1 MRGLVI
7 LRISLVLVSVVG
19 VIRSSTSTS
28 TTDTLDDDEGP
39 SVRRVEGS
47 SKVTVM
53 THSREGRGGD
63 VAWGTFVDSS
73 EKKSNFGVLEVHTSG
88 EYGDEEQMFAAGF
101 LEGYVTAKRISENFR
116 NLHAYFTGTMN
127 ASLDAPMDWI
137 HTQDDWMRTMC
148 NEHTGMG
155 MTPGRWKGHV
165 SAGRNKR
172 RKRRERFWMAVCLSV
187 RQFDGLIS
195 GYQHA
200 AKENQELPP
209 MGYSDFLFLES
220 NGDLYDVID
229 SMDPSQRPHW
239 NISNKALFLKDIAL
253 SGKCSALVKLA
264 PDLSDIYM
272 GHSTWD
278 SYTAMLRIY
287 KHYTFNLTELQPA
300 AQHMSFS
307 SYPGE
312 VFSDDDFFIL
322 GSRLVLLQTTN
333 KMFNGD
339 VLQRLDPHSILSWQR
354 VRAANFLASA
364 GDEWARIFKR
374 ENSGTYNNQYMVVD
388 LNKFDPSH
396 QLVMPGLLTVIEQI
410 PGLVVFEDLTQT
422 LLEGYWPSMNIP
434 YFPEIYKQSGYPDFD
449 DPELREDEEYYDMLL
464 WLSYTSSPRSNI
476 FRRDQSKVD
485 SLDAMKSIMRYN
497 GFQSDPY
504 SKGNPVFSICG
515 RGDLSDPASREARG
529 CYDSKVTSYSLALNY
544 RAEVIN
550 GPTRGS
556 DHSLPPF
563 SWHEI
568 ENPPLHSGQPDGF
581 EFEFEMMEP
590 TAALQPIVATV

>member
-1 MRGLVI
+1 MRGLLLAFV
-7 LRISLVLVSVVG
+7 RIPLISVLLF
-19 VIRSSTSTS
+19 SSINASAS
-28 TTDTLDDDEGP
+28 DTEKEEGP
-39 SVRRVEGS
+39 SVRVEGS
-47 SKVTVM
+47 LNVVTLFKKKKN
-53 THSREGRGGD
+53 GRRGD
-63 VAWGTFVDSS
+63 VAWGTYVDSS
-73 EKKSNFGVLEVHTSG
+73 ERKSNFGVFEVRTSG
-88 EYGDEEQMFAAGF
+88 EYRDEEQLFAAGF
-101 LEGYVTAKRISENFR
+101 LEGYATATRISENFR
-116 NLHAYFTGTMN
+116 NLHAYFTRTMN
-127 ASLDAPMDWI
+127 ASLDAPMDWV
-137 HTQDDWMRTMC
+137 HTQDAWMRRMC
-148 NEHTGMG
+148 KKHTGMD
-155 MTPGRWKGHV
+155 MSPGRWDTV
-165 SAGRNKR
+165 SSDGSKTT
-172 RKRRERFWMAVCLSV
+172 REMRFWMAVCLSV
-187 RQFDGLIS
+187 RQFDGLVS

-200 AKENQELPP
+200 MKTNKALPH

-229 SMDPSQRPHW
+229 SMDPSQLPHW
-239 NISNKALFLKDIAL
+239 NISNKATFLKDIAL
-253 SGKCSALVKLA
+253 TGKCSALVKLA

-333 KMFNGD
+333 KMFNRH
-339 VLQRLDPHSILSWQR
+339 VLQRLDPQSVLSWQR
-354 VRAANFLASA
+354 VRAANFLAST
-364 GDEWARIFKR
+364 GDEWANIFQR

-388 LNKFDPSH
+388 LNKFDPRH

-410 PGLVVFEDLTQT
+410 PGLVEFEDLTNT

-449 DPELREDEEYYDMLL
+449 DPKLRQDEEYYDMLL

-497 GFQSDPY
+497 DFQSDAY

-515 RGDLSDPASREARG
+515 RGDLSDAAAREARG
-529 CYDSKVTSYSLALNY
+529 CYDSKVTSYSLALNFK
-544 RAEVIN
+544 AEVIN

-563 SWHEI
+563 HWDEI
-568 ENPPLHSGQPDGF
+568 QNPPLHSGQPDMF

-590 TAALQPIVATV
+590 SLVQPIMVV

>member
-28 TTDTLDDDEGP
+28 TRNTLDDDEGP

-47 SKVTVM
+47 SKVIVM

-239 NISNKALFLKDIAL
+239 NISNKAIIPERHCSFREMLC
-253 SGKCSALVKLA
+253 SGQAGSRFVRHLHGAFHMGLVHGHAQNLQTLYFQFDGITASSSAHVL
-264 PDLSDIYM
+264 
-272 GHSTWD
+272 
-278 SYTAMLRIY
+278 
-287 KHYTFNLTELQPA
+287 
-300 AQHMSFS
+300 
-307 SYPGE
+307 
-312 VFSDDDFFIL
+312 FIL
-322 GSRLVLLQTTN
+322 S
-333 KMFNGD
+333 
-339 VLQRLDPHSILSWQR
+339 
-354 VRAANFLASA
+354 
-364 GDEWARIFKR
+364 
-374 ENSGTYNNQYMVVD
+374 
-388 LNKFDPSH
+388 
-396 QLVMPGLLTVIEQI
+396 
-410 PGLVVFEDLTQT
+410 
-422 LLEGYWPSMNIP
+422 
-434 YFPEIYKQSGYPDFD
+434 
-449 DPELREDEEYYDMLL
+449 
-464 WLSYTSSPRSNI
+464 
-476 FRRDQSKVD
+476 
-485 SLDAMKSIMRYN
+485 
-497 GFQSDPY
+497 
-504 SKGNPVFSICG
+504 
-515 RGDLSDPASREARG
+515 
-529 CYDSKVTSYSLALNY
+529 
-544 RAEVIN
+544 
-550 GPTRGS
+550 RGS
-556 DHSLPPF
+556 
-563 SWHEI
+563 I
-568 ENPPLHSGQPDGF
+568 
-581 EFEFEMMEP
+581 
-590 TAALQPIVATV
+590 